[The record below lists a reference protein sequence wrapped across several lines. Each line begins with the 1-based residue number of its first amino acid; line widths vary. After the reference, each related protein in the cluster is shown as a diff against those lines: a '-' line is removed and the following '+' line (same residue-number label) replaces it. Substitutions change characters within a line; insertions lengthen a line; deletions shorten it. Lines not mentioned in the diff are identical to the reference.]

1 MVTKPPDFTRCY
13 KKNNMTYIKK
23 KKSPRLLRQALFKQA
38 FTLVLITVSIFRR
51 LSLELDM
58 LLNNLPPPS
67 SYSTHTLPAKLPQ
80 AHKVPI
86 GLLQAEEKA
95 LEGQVS
101 SLTNKRDQLAG
112 ELEGL
117 ISQVST
123 CCYWYIMVVT
133 F

>member
-1 MVTKPPDFTRCY
+1 MLL
-13 KKNNMTYIKK
+13 KKNMTYMKK
-23 KKSPRLLRQALFKQA
+23 KNHPGFNTGFYSNRPLR
-38 FTLVLITVSIFRR
+38 TLVLITVSIFRR

-58 LLNNLPPPS
+58 LLNDLPPPS

-123 CCYWYIMVVT
+123 CCYWYMVVT